1 MKSFKQFNEDA
12 YAGRQGAGAWFTGK
26 TLELG
31 ARGVR
36 KGYQAV
42 TSFASAIDDFSKRRK
57 AEKEYKDAVNKG
69 IQNVRDPDADK
80 LAADAAKD
88 PDLGKLD
95 RRPPDGTTPKDTS
108 PEFQNDM
115 RALGRGKNLS
125 PEEKLEGIRTATDKY
140 KKWEKGKK
148 PKK

>member
-12 YAGRQGAGAWFTGK
+12 YAGRQGAGAWLTGK
-26 TLELG
+26 ALQLG

-57 AEKEYKDAVNKG
+57 KQIEDRVEQSKVLKG
-69 IQNVRDPDADK
+69 KAKVPDPEADK
-80 LAADAAKD
+80 QRDDAAKD
-88 PDLGKLD
+88 PDLEKI
-95 RRPPDGTTPKDTS
+95 
-108 PEFQNDM
+108 
-115 RALGRGKNLS
+115 GRMEN
-125 PEEKLEGIRTATDKY
+125 PNVVDF
-140 KKWEKGKK
+140 KKPNK